1 MEIFDRFGDPVCT
14 LKGERSE
21 VGRLAADVE
30 RFTRYRGPVTLRP
43 TIWLISGGRIAE
55 LTGGDMIEATTALH
69 APARSQRGH
78 TRRQEDLS
86 ERTPKWPCTSQH
98 PVDVVTPF

>member
-1 MEIFDRFGDPVCT
+1 MLSRRAHVAIFDRFGDPVCT
-14 LKGERSE
+14 LKGERSD
-21 VGRLAADVE
+21 VDRLAADVE

-69 APARSQRGH
+69 DPDDPNEVILVGKK
-78 TRRQEDLS
+78 T
-86 ERTPKWPCTSQH
+86 
-98 PVDVVTPF
+98 